1 MDDTSSAR
9 GRQHPPPTAR
19 PVSRPLSRPLSRP
32 SRPSE
37 APRTPC
43 EGGIHRSVGV
53 HDVCDLIDDDEGEAE
68 AAAEALHCT
77 GEAEEE
83 TRTLDL

>member
-1 MDDTSSAR
+1 MNDTSSAR
-9 GRQHPPPTAR
+9 DRQHPPPTAR
-19 PVSRPLSRPLSRP
+19 PVSRPFSRSL

-68 AAAEALHCT
+68 AATEALHCT